1 MSLFAPYTLVF
12 ASGLRCASYILEG
25 QLALTGRA
33 FIHISSVDSRHD
45 GTNRPCAQVPPQS
58 SFTRAQVVWRSL
70 LLDAKFAMSR

>member
-58 SFTRAQVVWRSL
+58 SFTRA
-70 LLDAKFAMSR
+70 ASRMAFPAAGCKIRNE